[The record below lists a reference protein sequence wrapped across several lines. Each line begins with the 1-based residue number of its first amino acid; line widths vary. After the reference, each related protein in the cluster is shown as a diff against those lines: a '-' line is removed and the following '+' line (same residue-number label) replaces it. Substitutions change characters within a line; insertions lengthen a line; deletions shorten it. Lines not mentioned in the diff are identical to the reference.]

1 MKKLALVVL
10 AVFVTS
16 IAFSQ
21 KTNVTSAFNALQNGW
36 LDKAK
41 KYIDLATINIDTKGE
56 AKTWFYRGNIY
67 FMIAAQKADSK
78 YKILDTNAI
87 QIAYESYQKAIELDP
102 ETQQTSFNPPI
113 PMTPMIG
120 LVSCAAEFFNKGVED
135 YQKKDYTAALGKFE
149 TSKKLYSLGGQP
161 DTLSTNGAMLC
172 ALQLKDNK
180 KAKTYMEEL
189 VKMNFKQTEV
199 HSKLATIYMSEG
211 DTTKA
216 FNLIKN
222 ARKTMPTDLNLI
234 ISEINIYLAKGQ
246 NIEAQ
251 SLLDLAVSKDP
262 TNPALYFVIGVN
274 MDENGK
280 FNEAEKAYLKAIEL
294 KPDFG
299 DAYYNLGVLYI
310 NTALDIK
317 KQKDTL
323 AISETVK
330 YDELSKTYN
339 ELLEKAI
346 PILNKADN
354 LKPDDITTLFSL
366 KQLYAL
372 KGDMTK
378 AKEYDD
384 RINALNK

>member
-120 LVSCAAEFFNKGVED
+120 LVSCAVEFFNKGVED

-384 RINALNK
+384 RTNALNK

>member
-120 LVSCAAEFFNKGVED
+120 LVSCAVEFFNKGVED